1 MEQDLRLFIERVK
14 KQNPME
20 VVHVQEEINPKYE
33 ISTLIMELEK
43 ARRYPLTIFDNVKG
57 HDISVVTN
65 VLAPRERLA
74 LAMDVHP
81 KDLAAEF
88 SKRINQRIEPVEVEE
103 APFRENVFVGSEV
116 DLYKLPILTHFPI
129 DAGPY
134 ITAGLVIAKDP
145 VTGADTAGYHRMQL
159 KGKDKLGISLHSRQR
174 LWEYFRRSEELGK
187 SLEASIVLGI
197 HPNISMGSMALIP
210 YDLGKFAAIGGL
222 FGAPLEVARC
232 KTVDLLVPAY
242 AEVVIEGEIVAGE
255 RETEGPFAEFTNYA
269 CYRSTENVF
278 KVKGIQY
285 RTKPLFQDITPGMS
299 SEHITIVAVQREGD
313 VLNALNRTLPNV
325 KSVHAPISACG
336 LFHCYISMKKIAE
349 GQAQQA
355 IFTAF
360 SVDHNLKMV
369 VVVDEDVDVF
379 DERQVLWAMA
389 TRLQADRGVTII
401 PQHMGMGCTL
411 DPSSDDLSRT
421 AKMGIDATKPLEG
434 FAPTIEMSA
443 EVQQNI
449 RRFMGTFGL
458 G

>member
-1 MEQDLRLFIERVK
+1 MEQDLRGFIERVK
-14 KQNPME
+14 AQNPLE
-20 VVHVQEEINPKYE
+20 VVHVHEEIDPKYE

-74 LAMDVHP
+74 LAMGVAP
-81 KDLAAEF
+81 NDLAAEF
-88 SKRINQRIEPVEVEE
+88 SKRINRRIEPVEVKE

-116 DLYKLPILTHFPI
+116 DLFKLPILTHFPI

-145 VTGADTAGYHRMQL
+145 ETGVETGGYHRMQL

-187 SLEASIVLGI
+187 SLEATIVLGI

-210 YDLGKFAAIGGL
+210 YNLGKYAAMGGL

-232 KTVDLLVPAY
+232 KTVDLMVPAY
-242 AEVVIEGEIVAGE
+242 AEMIIEGEIVTGE
-255 RETEGPFAEFTNYA
+255 RESEGPFAEFTNYA

-278 KVKGIQY
+278 RVKAIQY

-325 KSVHAPISACG
+325 KNVHAPISACG

-389 TRLQADRGVTII
+389 TRLQADRGVTIV

-411 DPSSDDLSRT
+411 DPSTDELSRT
-421 AKMGIDATKPLEG
+421 SKMGIDATKPLSG
-434 FAPTIEMSA
+434 FAPTVEMSA
-443 EVQQNI
+443 EVQKQI
-449 RRFMGTFGL
+449 RRFMGSFGL
-458 G
+458 

>member
-1 MEQDLRLFIERVK
+1 LEQDLRGFIERVK
-14 KQNPME
+14 AQNPLE

-43 ARRYPLTIFDNVKG
+43 VRRYPLTIFDNVKG
-57 HDISVVTN
+57 HDIPVVTN

-74 LAMDVHP
+74 LAMGVAPHN
-81 KDLAAEF
+81 LASEF
-88 SKRINQRIEPVEVEE
+88 SKRINQRIDPVEVEY
-103 APFRENVFVGSEV
+103 APFRENIFVGSEL
-116 DLYKLPILTHFPI
+116 DLFKLPILTHFPI

-145 VTGADTAGYHRMQL
+145 ETGVETGGYHRMQL

-187 SLEASIVLGI
+187 SLEATVVLGI

-210 YDLGKFAAIGGL
+210 YNLGKYAAMGGL
-222 FGAPLEVARC
+222 FGAPMEVAKC
-232 KTVDLLVPAY
+232 KTVDLMVPAY
-242 AEVVIEGEIVAGE
+242 AEVIIEGEIVAGE
-255 RETEGPFAEFTNYA
+255 REAEGPFAEFTNYA

-278 KVKGIQY
+278 KVKAIQY

-325 KSVHAPISACG
+325 KNVHAPISACG

-389 TRLQADRGVTII
+389 TRLQADRGVTIV

-421 AKMGIDATKPLEG
+421 AKMGIDATKPLSG
-434 FAPTIEMSA
+434 FAPTVEMSA
-443 EVQQNI
+443 EVQQKI
-449 RRFMGTFGL
+449 RRFMGSFGL
-458 G
+458 